1 MKTLNYLKNGALF
14 LAIAII
20 LLPFSSKADGQPQAK
35 LKLQFQVVD
44 SVKTCKVIVTADDKP
59 VKDVAVKF
67 LVKRTFGILPIGKP
81 VTTNEEGEAKVTFPN
96 DLPGG
101 KTGVLQ
107 VVARLDDDATY
118 GKAEVKDS
126 VKWGKILAE
135 GDGEWGERSLSASR
149 AKAPMYLIIASNT
162 IIIGIW
168 LTLVYVVLQLFKI
181 KKNAHKEQ

>member
-1 MKTLNYLKNGALF
+1 MKTLINKRNGAF
-14 LAIAII
+14 LVAIAM
-20 LLPFSSKADGQPQAK
+20 LMLPFGLRADGQPQAK
-35 LKLQFQVVD
+35 LKLHFTVVD
-44 SVKTCKVIVTADDKP
+44 SVKVCKVIVTADEKP

-101 KTGVLQ
+101 TTGVLQ

-135 GDGEWGERSLSASR
+135 GEGEWGERSLSASR